1 MHLEQLDLLDAIA
14 EAEEA
19 ETKKGWL
26 FASLPDT
33 EVGEEYRSHGHKAC
47 TLDAQKSFASSEMPS
62 KYRVIIKVAKL
73 GDMLYMGFDRECDS
87 YGAYSPLASDDLS
100 IHRSCCA
107 DTVTE
112 IALGYF
118 RYTVL
123 ARDLNIEEK
132 DHKAMLNACKV
143 ALQKMT
149 KEGYEKV

>member
-1 MHLEQLDLLDAIA
+1 MHLEQLDILDAIA
-14 EAEEA
+14 ALERE
-19 ETKKGWL
+19 GWL
-26 FASLPDT
+26 FESLPDT
-33 EVGEEYRSHGHKAC
+33 EVGAERNIRGHRDCMLKA
-47 TLDAQKSFASSEMPS
+47 QREFKSSEMPS

-73 GDMLYMGFDRECDS
+73 GDMLYMTFDRECAT

-123 ARDLNIEEK
+123 ARDLNIDEK

-149 KEGYEKV
+149 KEGYKE